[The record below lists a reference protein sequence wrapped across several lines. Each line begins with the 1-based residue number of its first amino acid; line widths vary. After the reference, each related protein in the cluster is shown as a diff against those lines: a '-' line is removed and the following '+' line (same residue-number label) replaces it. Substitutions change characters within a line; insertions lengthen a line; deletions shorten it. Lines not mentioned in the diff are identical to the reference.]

1 MGDVVNFM
9 RWKGGEPE
17 TLCGSGSTLRAT
29 VEIRKFLPDILASLE
44 CRVLVDAPCGD
55 RNWIRHID
63 LPCDYIGVDYNPDH
77 VQAALNDGVSAW
89 RCDMRSDP
97 LPPGDVIMC
106 RDFFQHLNGADGYKA
121 AKNVLRSGYRFIL
134 ATCHGAAE
142 NVDIET
148 GGFRP
153 VNLELAPFFF
163 PAPVAVF
170 AEPHP
175 QYPGRALKLYKGF

>member
-1 MGDVVNFM
+1 MGNVVNVM

-17 TLCGSGSTLRAT
+17 TVCGSGSTLSAT
-29 VEIRKFLPDILASLE
+29 VEIRKYLPDLLSALQ
-44 CRVLVDAPCGD
+44 CRVFVDAPCGD
-55 RNWIRHID
+55 RNWIQHID
-63 LPCDYIGVDYNPDH
+63 LPCDYVGVDFDYDH
-77 VQAALNDGVSAW
+77 VYKARADGVTAFQ
-89 RCDMRSDP
+89 RDMRVDP

-134 ATCHGAAE
+134 ATCHGAPE

-153 VNLELAPFFF
+153 VNLELPPFFF
-163 PAPVAVF
+163 PSPVAVF
-170 AEPHP
+170 ADPFP
-175 QYPGRALKLYKGF
+175 NYPGRSLKLYKGF